1 MHQKSRMIHNI
12 TRKIIFPM
20 GIIFLLAGALAGC
33 AGQPADSTKTDA
45 KPSAGESTNQQADA
59 QPSTGE
65 NTNQPI
71 DTAACTIPYEF
82 ADAEEGIAL
91 RMANTDYFNNLTQND
106 LDYRTGKKG
115 ATLEEFKALA
125 EQQGDTFTEEEKQAI
140 ADSIDRLE
148 ARFQEIGFSYPANSK
163 VVFVKN
169 KMKDEFGAVAYTQS
183 NQIYLEGENLDFM
196 QEIPGLLDGMIAHE
210 LFHVLS
216 RNNPDFRQA
225 IYSVLGFTIAEEPD
239 FTPEIRAILGSNP
252 DVEQFD
258 SYALFDIEGQP
269 TKAVVVTLLKNPY
282 QERQYLFDHFSTG
295 IVPYDN
301 PDRYYTIDEVPNFW
315 EVFGENSDYVITT
328 EEAIADNFTSAV
340 VYGMDGREY
349 KNPEI
354 IQSILDVLANYHQQA
369 S

>member
-1 MHQKSRMIHNI
+1 MQKYHKKSHRINNI
-12 TRKIIFPM
+12 TKKIIFPL
-20 GIIFLLAGALAGC
+20 GIIFLLSGALTGC
-33 AGQPADSTKTDA
+33 TGETADTKQNDA
-45 KPSAGESTNQQADA
+45 KPSTSQNTNQQ
-59 QPSTGE
+59 
-65 NTNQPI
+65 
-71 DTAACTIPYEF
+71 TATAECIIPYEF

-106 LDYRTGKKG
+106 LDYRTGKSG

-140 ADSIDRLE
+140 ADSIARIED
-148 ARFQEIGFSYPANSK
+148 RFQEIGFSYPANSN

-196 QEIPGLLDGMIAHE
+196 QDMPTLLDGMIAHE

-225 IYSVLGFTIAEEPD
+225 IYNALGFTISEEPD

-252 DVEQFD
+252 DVEKFD

-282 QERQYLFDHFSTG
+282 KEGQNLFDNFSTG

-315 EVFGENSDYVITT
+315 EVFGENSAYVITT

-354 IQSILDVLANYHQQA
+354 IQSILDVLANYQQQE